1 MRKASMLCLI
11 GALLAPLPLQGQ
23 GGTVGTVTGRV
34 TDAASSRPLVGATVS
49 VAGTSVGRITDGDG
63 RYTLLN
69 VPAGARQIEV
79 QILGYTT
86 QSRSVTVAA
95 GQSVTADFAMATEAM
110 LLEGIVAIGYGTQSR
125 RDVTGAVASVQAE
138 QIRQTPTANVVQTIQ
153 GRAAGVDIVRSSSVP
168 GAGMEIQIR
177 GVRSLTASND
187 PLFVV
192 DGVPI
197 SGGIQ
202 DFSPGNI
209 ASIEILKDAASTAI
223 YGSRGANGVV
233 LITTNAG
240 RPGQAQIT
248 YNGYAGMQRP
258 INLVR
263 MMNGPEYVAYRR
275 EAYWTVDPT
284 RTDAEIFGNLEREAI
299 ANEDYTDW
307 QREIL
312 RTGFQQDHQLAVTAA
327 TESTRFS
334 LSANFFEQ
342 EGITL
347 EQGFDRYTTSLSVDH
362 TMGALRVGA
371 SGSATRSSQQ
381 TGPGNGV
388 WGLALANHHLG
399 SPYDENGFLK
409 PKANDDP
416 LLINPLV
423 AVYENVTDNQRNRTF
438 GSLFAEYE
446 LLEGLSLRTTFGPDL
461 TKTTNGNFQSR
472 NARNNSPP
480 AASKNEGE
488 VFAYTWTNLVNLN
501 REVGGAHRFDLTG
514 IYEVQQNKSQSS
526 TLAAEDLPY
535 DHQLWHNLSTAGIRT
550 NLDTNFSRWGL
561 QSYVGRLNYTL
572 LDRYNLQ
579 VSGRYDGSS
588 RLAPDNRWSF
598 FPSVGVAWQL
608 GDEAFMR
615 NLGWFSDLKLR
626 GSFGVTGNTAINPYQ
641 TQGTLTNTAYNFGDA
656 AAFGWRPGA
665 IPNPDL
671 QWEKTDQYNV
681 GIDFGLLRNRITGV
695 IDLYRQ
701 DTKDLLLTRGLPP
714 ASGFTS
720 VLQNVGET
728 RNTGVEIALSTVNL
742 ENWNGVRWTMDVNA
756 THNKNEIVALSTAG
770 DQIGNTWFIGQ
781 PIHIANSLQ
790 QVFYDYEFD
799 GIWQLDEAAEAA
811 TYNQKPG
818 EIKVVDQNGDGR
830 ISLTDDRVILGNSY
844 PDWIG
849 SLSNRITFRN
859 LDFSVLATARLGYM
873 FNDAFA
879 GANNVLAGRYNNI
892 LVDYWTPEKC
902 PAGSAAA
909 GSAICNSNPRPDQ
922 AREDPIYSSSR
933 RYMKGDH
940 YRIRN
945 VTLGYSLPQ
954 NLLARVGGDA
964 ARIYATM
971 QEPYVFTD
979 YYGYDPENGTA
990 GGTPSY
996 WTLLIG
1002 TNLTF

>member
-1 MRKASMLCLI
+1 MLCLAA
-11 GALLAPLPLQGQ
+11 ALLAPLPLQGQ
-23 GGTVGTVTGRV
+23 GGTAGTITGRV
-34 TDAASSRPLVGATVS
+34 TDASTSRPLVGATVS

-63 RYTLLN
+63 RYTLAN

-79 QILGYTT
+79 QLLGYTP
-86 QSRSVTVAA
+86 QSRSVTVSA
-95 GQSVTADFAMATEAM
+95 GQAVTADFAMAAEAM

-125 RDVTGAVASVQAE
+125 RDVTGSVASVQAE

-327 TESTRFS
+327 TENTRFS
-334 LSANFFEQ
+334 VSANFFEQ

-362 TMGALRVGA
+362 TMGALRIGA

-446 LLEGLSLRTTFGPDL
+446 LLEGLSLRSTFGPDL

-480 AASKNEGE
+480 AASKSEGE
-488 VFAYTWTNLVNLN
+488 TFAYTWTNLVNFN
-501 REVGGAHRFDLTG
+501 RELGGAHRFDLTG
-514 IYEVQQNKSQSS
+514 IYEVQENKAQSS
-526 TLAAEDLPY
+526 NLAAEDLPY

-550 NLDTNFSRWGL
+550 TLDTNYSRWGL

-608 GDEAFMR
+608 GDEAFMQ

-641 TQGTLTNTAYNFGDA
+641 TQGTLTNTAYNFGDSP
-656 AAFGWRPGA
+656 AFGWRPGA

-671 QWEKTDQYNV
+671 QWEKTNQYNV

-728 RNTGVEIALSTVNL
+728 RNTGIEVALSTINV

-770 DQIGNTWFIGQ
+770 DQIGNIWFIGQ
-781 PIHIANSLQ
+781 PIHIANGLQ
-790 QVFYDYEFD
+790 QVFYDYEFA

-892 LVDYWTPEKC
+892 LVDYWTPERC

-909 GSAICNSNPRPDQ
+909 SSPACNSNPRPDQ

-933 RYMKGDH
+933 RYTKGDH

-954 NLLARVGGDA
+954 SLLAKVGGDA
-964 ARIYATM
+964 ARVYATM

>member
-1 MRKASMLCLI
+1 MTKLSTLCLI
-11 GALLAPLPLQGQ
+11 GALLAPMSLQGQ
-23 GGTVGTVTGRV
+23 AGAVGTVTGTV
-34 TDAASSRPLVGATVS
+34 TEASTSRPIAGASVS
-49 VAGTSVGRITDGDG
+49 IAGTGIGRVTDGDG
-63 RYTLLN
+63 RFTLPN
-69 VPAGARQIEV
+69 VPVGAQSVEV
-79 QILGYTT
+79 RSLGFAV
-86 QSRSVTVAA
+86 QSQNVTVTA
-95 GQSVTADFAMATEAM
+95 GQSLTANFALEAEAM
-110 LLEGIVAIGYGTQSR
+110 LIEGVIAVGYGTQAR
-125 RDVTGAVASVQAE
+125 RDLTGAVASVQAE
-138 QIRQTPTANVVQTIQ
+138 QIREIPTANVVQTIQ
-153 GRAAGVDIVRSSSVP
+153 GRVAGVDIVRSSSVP
-168 GAGMEIQIR
+168 GSGMEIQIR

-197 SGGIQ
+197 AGGIQ
-202 DFSPGNI
+202 DFSPANI
-209 ASIEILKDAASTAI
+209 QSIEILKDAASTAI

-240 RPGQAQIT
+240 RAGPAQIT

-258 INLVR
+258 LNLVR
-263 MMNGPEYVAYRR
+263 MMNGPEYIAYRR

-284 RTDAEIFGNLEREAI
+284 RTDEEIFGNLEREAI
-299 ANEDYTDW
+299 ANEQYTDW
-307 QREIL
+307 QKEIL
-312 RTGFQQDHQLAVTAA
+312 RTGFQQDHQLGITAA
-327 TESTRFS
+327 NENTRFA

-342 EGITL
+342 DGITL
-347 EQGFDRYTTSLSVDH
+347 EQGFDRYTTSISVDH
-362 TMGALRVGA
+362 TIGRLQVGA
-371 SGSATRSSQQ
+371 NGSATRSSQK

-399 SPYDENGFLK
+399 TPYDENGFLK

-416 LLINPLV
+416 LLINPLI
-423 AVYENVTDNQRNRTF
+423 AVYENITENQRNRTF
-438 GSLFAEYE
+438 GSFFADYT
-446 LLEGLSLRTTFGPDL
+446 LTDGLSVRTTFGPDL
-461 TKTTNGNFQSR
+461 IRTTQGNFQSR
-472 NARNNSPP
+472 NARNNSP
-480 AASKNEGE
+480 ASASKGE
-488 VFAYTWTNLVNLN
+488 DETFAYTWTNLANFN
-501 REVGGAHRFDLTG
+501 REMGAHRFELTG
-514 IYEVQQNKSQSS
+514 IYEIQENRSQSS
-526 TLAAEDLPY
+526 DLAAEDIPY
-535 DHQLWHNLSTAGIRT
+535 DHQLWHNLETAGVRT
-550 NLDTNFSRWGL
+550 DLDTNFSKWAL
-561 QSYVGRLNYTL
+561 QSYVGRINYSL

-598 FPSVGVAWQL
+598 FPSVGLGWQL
-608 GDEAFMR
+608 GDEAFMQ
-615 NLGWFSDLKLR
+615 NLGWFSNLKLR
-626 GSFGVTGNTAINPYQ
+626 GSYGVTGNTSINPYQ
-641 TQGTLTNTAYNFGDA
+641 TQGTLTNTAYNFGDTP
-656 AAFGWRPGA
+656 AFGWRPGA
-665 IPNPDL
+665 IPNADL
-671 QWEKTDQYNV
+671 QWEKTHQYNV
-681 GIDFGLLRNRITGV
+681 GIDFGILANRITGV
-695 IDLYRQ
+695 IDLYRP

-720 VLQNVGET
+720 ILQNVGET
-728 RNTGVEIALSTVNL
+728 RNTGIEVALSTVNI
-742 ENWNGVRWTMDVNA
+742 ENWNGLRWTMDFNA

-770 DQIGNTWFIGQ
+770 DQIGNTWFIGE

-811 TYNQKPG
+811 SYNQKPG
-818 EIKVVDQNGDGR
+818 EIKVVDQNGDGA
-830 ISLTDDRVILGNSY
+830 ISLTDDRVIIGNTY

-849 SLSNRITFRN
+849 SLSNRFTLGN
-859 LDFSVLATARLGYM
+859 LDFSVLATARLGYI

-892 LVDYWTPEKC
+892 MVDYWTPAKC

-909 GSAICNSNPRPDQ
+909 STFACNNNPRPDQ
-922 AREDPIYSSSR
+922 AREDPIYSSAR
-933 RYMKGDH
+933 RYVKGSH

-945 VTLGYSLPQ
+945 ITLGYTLPPA
-954 NLLARVGGDA
+954 LIDRVGGTN